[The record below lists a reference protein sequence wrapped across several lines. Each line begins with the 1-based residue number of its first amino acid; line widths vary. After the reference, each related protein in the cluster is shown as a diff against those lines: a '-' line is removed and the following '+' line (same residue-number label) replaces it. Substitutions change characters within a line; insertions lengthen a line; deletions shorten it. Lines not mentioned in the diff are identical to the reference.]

1 MKQTNNAIKFLMAQY
16 RAIFKNANI
25 AMVAAMVAAALAAGQ
40 AQAAAG
46 DDGLNPLGKFE
57 TELKDST
64 IGSGDNLTH
73 DASNWVVLN
82 APANKPIKVEN
93 GGKLTLSYTGTTSQG
108 HIYTGNDLIV
118 NSGGSLTLTGSTD
131 AKAEIAGLV
140 GAAKDTSGQDR
151 ATPTASLTI
160 NKDGKLDVTSSF
172 AMMKD
177 VNINGTVN
185 IKGTTGKTSGG
196 ADQNAYLKY
205 AAVYAETGN
214 LTVGSDAAVT
224 LGAASHLY
232 GQNIAINGGTITFE
246 GTTAAGKDSGLNAGA
261 LLRAGDSKN
270 GGALTILNGKLNVAN
285 GKSGDIVA
293 DTLNMSGG
301 EINVSG
307 TMGIGGNYHPGADVA
322 EIDVTGGKVTV
333 AKGGTLNLGGNAS
346 FADGTLANAGTV
358 DFKIAEGGTRSFTIG
373 QKDFANL
380 LKGDGAK
387 VNLSSL
393 YILYTTRILGLSSKF
408 V

>member
-25 AMVAAMVAAALAAGQ
+25 AMVAAMVAAALAVGQ

-46 DDGLNPLGKFE
+46 DTGLDPEGKFE
-57 TELKDST
+57 NELKDST

-73 DASNWVVLN
+73 DAKKWVVLS

-93 GGKLTLSYTGTTSQG
+93 GGKLTLSYTGNAAKG
-108 HIYTGNDLIV
+108 NLYTGNDLVV
-118 NSGGSLTLTGSTD
+118 NSGGTITLKGSED
-131 AKAEIAGLV
+131 AKADIAGLV
-140 GAAKDTSGQDR
+140 GAAKETSGQDRATPTASLTINKDGKLDVTTITLKGSEDAKADIAGLVGAAKETSGQDR

-196 ADQNAYLKY
+196 ADSGEYLKY
-205 AAVYAETGN
+205 AAVYAEAGN

-224 LGAASHLY
+224 LGEASHLY

-246 GTTAAGKDSGLNAGA
+246 GTT
-261 LLRAGDSKN
+261 
-270 GGALTILNGKLNVAN
+270 
-285 GKSGDIVA
+285 
-293 DTLNMSGG
+293 
-301 EINVSG
+301 
-307 TMGIGGNYHPGADVA
+307 
-322 EIDVTGGKVTV
+322 
-333 AKGGTLNLGGNAS
+333 
-346 FADGTLANAGTV
+346 
-358 DFKIAEGGTRSFTIG
+358 RSFTP
-373 QKDFANL
+373 L
-380 LKGDGAK
+380 
-387 VNLSSL
+387 
-393 YILYTTRILGLSSKF
+393 RSKHRY
-408 V
+408 